1 LFISVK
7 DEHYMM
13 APVAGPKW
21 FVGKLSESI
30 HIEHLSI
37 VASEPFSSKP
47 KSFMLSGRA
56 APIDDDSEAWRLLG
70 VFEADEAVDAAAQVF
85 KVQRGGHDRDAAQQV
100 GTGGGAEGSLVALAG
115 GDAAA
120 GAGAEAPP
128 VLYYNI
134 TIMSYFDEQVRF
146 LLFTVTFTRIMLT
159 I

>member
-1 LFISVK
+1 
-7 DEHYMM
+7 MM

-70 VFEADEAVDAAAQVF
+70 VFEADEAVDAAGVG
-85 KVQRGGHDRDAAQQV
+85 RGVSVWAWAARKSGTAHRV
-100 GTGGGAEGSLVALAG
+100 GVA
-115 GDAAA
+115 
-120 GAGAEAPP
+120 
-128 VLYYNI
+128 
-134 TIMSYFDEQVRF
+134 
-146 LLFTVTFTRIMLT
+146 
-159 I
+159 